1 MIDKRIA
8 VPILCQLNV
17 KFKNAHG
24 YIYISALI
32 YAYPVATG
40 EESWNIRMDE
50 DRCFVSRI
58 NTSIIIALRNSD
70 NK

>member
-40 EESWNIRMDE
+40 EES
-50 DRCFVSRI
+50 
-58 NTSIIIALRNSD
+58 
-70 NK
+70 